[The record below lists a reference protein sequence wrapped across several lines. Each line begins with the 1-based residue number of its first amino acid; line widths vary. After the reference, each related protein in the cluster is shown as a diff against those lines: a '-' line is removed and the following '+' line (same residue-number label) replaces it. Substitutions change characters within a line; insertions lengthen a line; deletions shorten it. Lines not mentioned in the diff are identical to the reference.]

1 MPAKSR
7 QKFSPDQNQTDV
19 ENVGRSITEGARN
32 PSRKSVKQKYED
44 LAKKAEAYEE
54 QKEVELS
61 DGTVVNGKTEAFS
74 DDTDLY
80 STLQADM
87 IEEALE
93 PQLLAQD
100 AIRAMDFNLN
110 QGFDSIQIPT
120 GNQLSAVDL
129 NSDGTLSEDTT
140 QYDSVTISIGWVG
153 VRTTFSHQ
161 IVEKAAVDLLAY
173 RLEQAG
179 RAIARRVDSD
189 ILTQIEKAG
198 TKGDA
203 DYGDNSNYVY
213 TGTGTD
219 ATYNDVI
226 DIIRTGID
234 NDAML
239 DMGILSAEV
248 WGTLHKD
255 SDVKDVLAFTAT
267 AEGDFSMVQNFGPLR
282 LMASSQVTAD
292 KGLFVDSDRTAM
304 FVDAS
309 PVETFDGR
317 VSEAAQFEIL
327 AVKGYGVKIL
337 QPKSVAVL
345 HQDADQPA

>member
-1 MPAKSR
+1 MQIQR
-7 QKFSPDQNQTDV
+7 QKFSGRSRETVERIGRTIHEGAKDPDQR
-19 ENVGRSITEGARN
+19 E
-32 PSRKSVKQKYED
+32 SVKDKYEE
-44 LAKKAEAYEE
+44 LVSKAEEYKNE
-54 QKEVELS
+54 
-61 DGTVVNGKTEAFS
+61 EAFS

-93 PQLLAQD
+93 PRLLAQD
-100 AIRAMDFNLN
+100 AIRSMDFNLG

-120 GNQLSAVDL
+120 GNQLTASTL
-129 NSDGTLSEDTT
+129 NADGTLSEDSTD
-140 QYDSVTISIGWVG
+140 YDSVTISIDWVG

-161 IVEKAAVDLLAY
+161 IVEKAAVDLLAF

-179 RAIARRVDSD
+179 RAIARRVDTD

-213 TGTGTD
+213 TGVGNTAAYG
-219 ATYNDVI
+219 DVI
-226 DIIRTGID
+226 SVIETGVD
-234 NDAML
+234 NDANL
-239 DMGILSAEV
+239 DMGILSSEV
-248 WGTLHKD
+248 WGALHRD
-255 SDVKDVLAFTAT
+255 ADVKDVLAFTAT

-282 LMASSQVTAD
+282 LMVTGQVTAD
-292 KGLFVDSDRTAM
+292 KGLFVDSSRNAM
-304 FVDAS
+304 FIDAS

-337 QPKSVAVL
+337 QPETVVVL

>member
-1 MPAKSR
+1 MEIQR
-7 QKFSPDQNQTDV
+7 QKFQGRKRETV
-19 ENVGRSITEGARN
+19 EKIGETIVEGAKDPQQRE
-32 PSRKSVKQKYED
+32 SVKDKYEE
-44 LAKKAEAYEE
+44 LVSKAEEY
-54 QKEVELS
+54 K
-61 DGTVVNGKTEAFS
+61 NKEAFS

-100 AIRAMDFNLN
+100 AIRSMDFNLG
-110 QGFDSIQIPT
+110 QGYDSIQIPT

-129 NSDGTLSEDTT
+129 NNDGTLAEDTT
-140 QYDSVTISIGWVG
+140 DYDSVTISIGWVG

-161 IVEKAAVDLLAY
+161 IVNKAAVDLLAF

-189 ILTQIEKAG
+189 ILEQIEKAG

-213 TGTGTD
+213 TGGSSTD
-219 ATYNDVI
+219 VDYDDMITAI
-226 DIIRTGID
+226 ETGID
-234 NDAML
+234 NDAIL
-239 DMGILSAEV
+239 DMALAAADT
-248 WGTLHKD
+248 WGSLHKNQ
-255 SDVKDVLAFTAT
+255 DVKDVLAFTAT
-267 AEGDFSMVQNFGPLR
+267 AEGDFSLVQNFGPLR
-282 LMASSQVTAD
+282 LMASSQVSQG
-292 KGLFVDSDRTAM
+292 KILLVDSSRNAM

-337 QPKSVAVL
+337 QPQTVVVI
-345 HQDADQPA
+345 HEDAEPA

>member
-1 MPAKSR
+1 MQLQR
-7 QKFSPDQNQTDV
+7 QSFSNRERETVKQIGETIV
-19 ENVGRSITEGARN
+19 EGAKEPAQRE
-32 PSRKSVKQKYED
+32 SVKTKYED
-44 LAKKAEAYEE
+44 LVEKAEDYKSE
-54 QKEVELS
+54 
-61 DGTVVNGKTEAFS
+61 EAFA

-100 AIRAMDFNLN
+100 AIRSMDFNLG
-110 QGFDSIQIPT
+110 QGFDSIQIPS

-140 QYDSVTISIGWVG
+140 SYDSITVSIGWVG

-161 IVEKAAVDLLAY
+161 IVEKAAVDLLAF

-189 ILTQIEKAG
+189 ILEQIEKAG

-203 DYGDNSNYVY
+203 EYGDNSNYVY
-213 TGTGTD
+213 TGGSD
-219 ATYNDVI
+219 ATYDNVI
-226 DIIRTGID
+226 DAIQTGIE
-234 NDAML
+234 NQAML
-239 DMGILSAEV
+239 DMAIAAPDV
-248 WGTLHKD
+248 WGALHKD
-255 SDVKDVLAFTAT
+255 ADVKDVLAFTAT

-282 LMASSQVTAD
+282 LMTSSQVTAD
-292 KGLFVDSDRTAM
+292 KALLVDSDRTAM

-317 VSEAAQFEIL
+317 VNEAAQFEIL

-337 QPKSVAVL
+337 QPKSVVVL
-345 HQDADQPA
+345 HESSEPA

>member
-1 MPAKSR
+1 MQLQR
-7 QKFSPDQNQTDV
+7 QSFSNRERETV
-19 ENVGRSITEGARN
+19 KMVGETIVEGASHEDQRE
-32 PSRKSVKQKYED
+32 SVKEKYEE
-44 LAKKAEAYEE
+44 LVNKAEEYKSE
-54 QKEVELS
+54 
-61 DGTVVNGKTEAFS
+61 EAFS

-100 AIRAMDFNLN
+100 AIRSMDFNLG
-110 QGFDSIQIPT
+110 QGFDSIQIPS
-120 GNQLSAVDL
+120 GNQLTAVDL
-129 NSDGTLSEDTT
+129 NADGTLAEDTT
-140 QYDSVTISIGWVG
+140 DYDSITVNIGWVG

-161 IVEKAAVDLLAY
+161 IVEKAAVDLLAF

-179 RAIARRVDSD
+179 RAIARRVDAD
-189 ILTQIEKAG
+189 ILEQIEKAG

-213 TGTGTD
+213 TGTGSN
-219 ATYNDVI
+219 ATYDDVI

-239 DMGILSAEV
+239 DMGILSSEV

-255 SDVKDVLAFTAT
+255 ADVKDVLAFTAT

-282 LMASSQVTAD
+282 LMATSQVSAD
-292 KGLFVDSDRTAM
+292 KGLFVDSSRTAM

-337 QPKSVAVL
+337 QPESVAVL
-345 HQDADQPA
+345 HQDADEPA

>member
-1 MPAKSR
+1 M
-7 QKFSPDQNQTDV
+7 
-19 ENVGRSITEGARN
+19 VGETIVEGAKEPAQRE
-32 PSRKSVKQKYED
+32 SVKTKYED
-44 LAKKAEAYEE
+44 LVDKAEEYKEE
-54 QKEVELS
+54 
-61 DGTVVNGKTEAFS
+61 EAFA

-93 PQLLAQD
+93 PQLLSQD
-100 AIRAMDFNLN
+100 AIRSMDFNLG
-110 QGFDSIQIPT
+110 QGFDSIQIPS

-140 QYDSVTISIGWVG
+140 QYDSITVSIGWVG

-189 ILTQIEKAG
+189 ILTEIEKAG

-203 DYGDNSNYVY
+203 EYGDNSNYVY
-213 TGTGTD
+213 TDGSD
-219 ATYNDVI
+219 ATYDNVI
-226 DIIRTGID
+226 TAIQTGIE

-239 DMGILSAEV
+239 DMGIAAPDV
-248 WGTLHKD
+248 WGALHKD
-255 SDVKDVLAFTAT
+255 ADVKDVLAFTAT
-267 AEGDFSMVQNFGPLR
+267 AEGDFSMVQNFGPIR
-282 LMASSQVTAD
+282 LMTSSQVTAD
-292 KGLFVDSDRTAM
+292 KLLLVDSDRTAM

-327 AVKGYGVKIL
+327 AVKGYGVQIL
-337 QPKSVAVL
+337 QPQSVVVL
-345 HQDADQPA
+345 HESSEPA

>member
-1 MPAKSR
+1 M
-7 QKFSPDQNQTDV
+7 
-19 ENVGRSITEGARN
+19 VGETIVEGAKEPAQRE
-32 PSRKSVKQKYED
+32 SVKTKYED
-44 LAKKAEAYEE
+44 LVEKAEKYKSE
-54 QKEVELS
+54 
-61 DGTVVNGKTEAFS
+61 EAFA

-93 PQLLAQD
+93 PSLLAQD
-100 AIRAMDFNLN
+100 AIRSMDFNLG

-140 QYDSVTISIGWVG
+140 QYDSVTVSIGWVG

-161 IVEKAAVDLLAY
+161 IVEKAAVDLLAF

-179 RAIARRVDSD
+179 RAIARRIDSD
-189 ILTQIEKAG
+189 ILTEIEKAG
-198 TKGDA
+198 TKGDSE
-203 DYGDNSNYVY
+203 YGDNSNYVY
-213 TGTGTD
+213 TGGSSTD
-219 ATYNDVI
+219 VSYSTVI
-226 DIIRTGID
+226 DGIEKGIS

-239 DMGILSAEV
+239 DMGIAAPDV
-248 WGTLHKD
+248 WGALHKD
-255 SDVKDVLAFTAT
+255 ADVKDVLAFTAT
-267 AEGDFSMVQNFGPLR
+267 AEGDFSMVQNFGPIR
-282 LMASSQVTAD
+282 LMTTSQVTSG
-292 KGLFVDSDRTAM
+292 KMLMVDSDRTAM

-337 QPKSVAVL
+337 QPQSVVVL
-345 HQDADQPA
+345 HEASEPA

>member
-1 MPAKSR
+1 MQLQR
-7 QKFSPDQNQTDV
+7 QSFSNRERETVRQIGETIV
-19 ENVGRSITEGARN
+19 EGAKEPAQRE
-32 PSRKSVKQKYED
+32 SVKTKYED
-44 LAKKAEAYEE
+44 LVEKADEY
-54 QKEVELS
+54 KE
-61 DGTVVNGKTEAFS
+61 DEAFA
-74 DDTDLY
+74 DDTALY

-100 AIRAMDFNLN
+100 AIRSMDFNLG

-120 GNQLSAVDL
+120 GNQLTAVDL
-129 NSDGTLSEDTT
+129 NNDGTLSEDTT
-140 QYDSVTISIGWVG
+140 QYDSVQVNIGWVG

-161 IVEKAAVDLLAY
+161 IVEKAAVDLLAF

-179 RAIARRVDSD
+179 RAIARRVDAD
-189 ILTQIEKAG
+189 ILEQIEKAG

-203 DYGDNSNYVY
+203 DYGDNSNYEY
-213 TGTGTD
+213 TGGSD
-219 ATYNDVI
+219 ASYNNVI
-226 DIIRTGID
+226 NAIQTGIE

-239 DMGILSAEV
+239 DMAIAAPDV
-248 WGTLHKD
+248 WGSLHRD
-255 SDVKDVLAFTAT
+255 ADVKDVLAFTAT

-282 LMASSQVTAD
+282 LMTTAQVTAD
-292 KGLFVDSDRTAM
+292 KALLVDSDRTAM

-337 QPKSVAVL
+337 QPQSVVVL
-345 HQDADQPA
+345 HEASEPA

>member
-1 MPAKSR
+1 MQR
-7 QKFSPDQNQTDV
+7 QSFSNRNK
-19 ENVGRSITEGARN
+19 ENVTRISKTIEEGVKAEDQRE
-32 PSRKSVKQKYED
+32 SVKDKYEE
-44 LAKKAEAYEE
+44 LVLKAEEYRN
-54 QKEVELS
+54 S
-61 DGTVVNGKTEAFS
+61 EAFS

-93 PQLLAQD
+93 PMLLAQD
-100 AIRAMDFNLN
+100 AIRSMDFNLG

-129 NSDGTLSEDTT
+129 NADGTLSEDTT
-140 QYDSVTISIGWVG
+140 DYDGVTISIGWVG

-161 IVEKAAVDLLAY
+161 IVEKAAVDLLAF

-189 ILTQIEKAG
+189 ILEQIEKAG

-203 DYGDNSNYVY
+203 DYGDNENYVY
-213 TGTGTD
+213 TGTGNNIAYD
-219 ATYNDVI
+219 DVI
-226 DIIRTGID
+226 TAIQTGIE
-234 NDAML
+234 NDAIL
-239 DMGILSAEV
+239 DMGMAGPSV
-248 WGTLHKD
+248 WGNLHKD
-255 SDVKDVLAFTAT
+255 ADVKDVLAFTAT
-267 AEGDFSMVQNFGPLR
+267 AEGDFSLVQNFGPIR
-282 LMASSQVTAD
+282 LMASSQVTTD
-292 KGLFVDSDRTAM
+292 KLLLVDSSRNAM

-337 QPKSVAVL
+337 QPETVVVV